1 MSRLRR
7 AFGTPKAGGNGTP
20 DPKPSPSANTVIAN
34 PWEANDVG
42 PSIGTNKSKEQGELL
57 FGLENFGNTCYC
69 NSVMQALYAC
79 DAFRRFV
86 ETYPDVKPPLTALG
100 PPAGDGDL
108 PLSPSLG
115 GPGTGGNGPLSPTFS
130 KANPFES
137 PSTNNV
143 GNGLGRDAVT
153 PMSPGGKE
161 KRGWTSLGRRS
172 TNNGG
177 SVPTL
182 GALQAQA
189 AASAQSPPKP
199 TSPTIEEPKMFYRP
213 PEPDPNQP
221 PPSVFQTIQTLFF
234 HLTHSPP
241 HQPAAPKPNKDA
253 NGANAQTASL
263 LPDTAAA
270 PNPANPAAPT
280 VNPLTPGAPQG
291 PPLLA
296 SLPPPSA
303 PRSGGPWQ
311 AGKLGRGVVR
321 PEDLLRVVKRE
332 NEMFKGM
339 SQQDAHEFLG
349 WLLNQV
355 AEEIELV
362 DKHLKAQGKSVTEG
376 KLPGK
381 TFVQSLFEGTLTNE
395 TRCLSCETTSERD
408 EAFLD
413 LSIDIEQHTSVTA
426 CLRQFSA
433 SEMLCQK
440 NKFYCDSCCGLQEA
454 EKRMKIKRLPNVLA
468 LHLKRFKYQEATGR
482 YGKLFYRVPF
492 PTQLRLPNTTDDM
505 DDPDRL
511 YELFSVVV
519 HIGNG
524 PHHGHY
530 VTLVRSAGRWLM
542 CDDENIEPINDD
554 DLFRYFGD
562 YPSGAGYVL
571 FYQAVDL
578 DLASL
583 GLKLPTPPP
592 EPQVDGVPRDL
603 ASVTR
608 QGDTQLID
616 LSEGTTSSSKAPL
629 KVNIPPSPE
638 TPVKVL
644 PPQTGRAPAP
654 AASVPPVKRQTTVS
668 PSPTVRPNGSAP
680 SQAVDRQ
687 FGFDTSSAASTP
699 SESTPASVAPSIGG
713 ASSKANKDKDG
724 GKWLSRVTG
733 KDKADKRSSLIANG
747 ASTPAS
753 TSTSAPQTV
762 PAAAAS
768 EPRSTSSRPSTSQ
781 TTSTTFSGLGVNVPS
796 TMHGQGAEGV
806 QGVRTPPPSD
816 QTTPTPANGSGVRN
830 GSAANTGN
838 GFTPATMSSSV
849 MSSVSAAS
857 ASTGTSSVPPPSSLS
872 ASVPSVS
879 VPAPGAAAGSAPST
893 TPAQPIPSSQL
904 SPPTQSNPASSISS
918 SVSSSAI
925 GLSLGRKPST
935 SGRDRTVS
943 GSSTGSGYAGG
954 GSLGRRLS
962 GMGGKLGRSG
972 SMAFGKIGFGKK
984 EKEKEG
990 IKEEQRREDERRTR

>member
-7 AFGTPKAGGNGTP
+7 AFGTPKAGANGTA
-20 DPKPSPSANTVIAN
+20 DPKPSPSASAVLSN

-42 PSIGTNKSKEQGELL
+42 PSIGGTNKPKEPGELL

-86 ETYPDVKPPLTALG
+86 ETYPDVRPPLTALG
-100 PPAGDGDL
+100 PPAGDGDI
-108 PLSPSLG
+108 PISPSLG
-115 GPGTGGNGPLSPTFS
+115 GPATGGTGPLSPS
-130 KANPFES
+130 GLNKSNPFES
-137 PSTNNV
+137 ASFNN
-143 GNGLGRDAVT
+143 GGSSLGRDAAT

-161 KRGWTSLGRRS
+161 KRNWTSLGRRP
-172 TNNGG
+172 TNTGG

-182 GALQAQA
+182 GALQTQTA
-189 AASAQSPPKP
+189 ALAQSPPQP

-234 HLTHSPP
+234 HLSHSPP
-241 HQPAAPKPNKDA
+241 HQPVASKPNKDA
-253 NGANAQTASL
+253 DGATAQTASL
-263 LPDTAAA
+263 LPDTAPA
-270 PNPANPAAPT
+270 PNPANPASTTA
-280 VNPLTPGAPQG
+280 NALTPGAPQG

-362 DKHLKAQGKSVTEG
+362 DKHLKAQGKSITED

-571 FYQAVDL
+571 FYQAADL

-583 GLKLPTPPP
+583 GLKIPTPPP
-592 EPQVDGVPRDL
+592 ESQVDGTVQ
-603 ASVTR
+603 SSTR
-608 QGDTQLID
+608 PSGQDNDQLID
-616 LSEGTTSSSKAPL
+616 FAEGIATSPRAPL
-629 KVNIPPSPE
+629 KVNIPASPE

-644 PPQTGRAPAP
+644 PQTTSSPAP
-654 AASVPPVKRQTTVS
+654 AQTAPPPLVKRQSVVS
-668 PSPTVRPNGSAP
+668 PSPAVKPNGTTP
-680 SQAVDRQ
+680 GQAVDRQ
-687 FGFDTSSAASTP
+687 LGFNTASTSPTP
-699 SESTPASVAPSIGG
+699 SASTPASVAPSIAG
-713 ASSKANKDKDG
+713 ASSKGGKDKEG

-733 KDKADKRSSLIANG
+733 KEKSDKRSSMIGNG
-747 ASTPAS
+747 VSTPSSAAHS
-753 TSTSAPQTV
+753 VPTSAS
-762 PAAAAS
+762 S
-768 EPRSTSSRPSTSQ
+768 EPRPTSSRPSTSQ
-781 TTSTTFSGLGVNVPS
+781 TSSTTFSGLGVNVPS

-806 QGVRTPPPSD
+806 QGLPTPPPSD
-816 QTTPTPANGSGVRN
+816 QTTPTPANEARARN
-830 GSAANTGN
+830 GSLTNATGN
-838 GFTPATMSSSV
+838 GLTPATMSSSV
-849 MSSVSAAS
+849 MSSISAAS
-857 ASTGTSSVPPPSSLS
+857 ASTGASSGPSG
-872 ASVPSVS
+872 PI
-879 VPAPGAAAGSAPST
+879 APGAAAAGPAPLST
-893 TPAQPIPSSQL
+893 SAQPIPSSQL
-904 SPPTQSNPASSISS
+904 SPPSQSNPASSISS
-918 SVSSSAI
+918 SVSSSAL
-925 GLSLGRKPST
+925 GLGLGRKPSA

-972 SMAFGKIGFGKK
+972 SMAFGKIGLGKK
-984 EKEKEG
+984 EKGKDG
-990 IKEEQRREDERRTR
+990 IKEEQRREEERRTR

>member
-7 AFGTPKAGGNGTP
+7 AFGTPKAGGAGNGTP

-42 PSIGTNKSKEQGELL
+42 PSIGTNKPKEPGELL

-86 ETYPDVKPPLTALG
+86 EIYPDIKPPLNALG
-100 PPAGDGDL
+100 PPAGDDDL

-115 GPGTGGNGPLSPTFS
+115 GPGTGGTGHLSPTFN

-137 PSTNNV
+137 PSVNIG
-143 GNGLGRDAVT
+143 GNGLGRDAAT
-153 PMSPGGKE
+153 PLSPGGKE
-161 KRGWTSLGRRS
+161 KRGWTSLGRRP
-172 TNNGG
+172 TNTGG

-189 AASAQSPPKP
+189 AASAQSPPQP

-213 PEPDPNQP
+213 PEPDPNQA
-221 PPSVFQTIQTLFF
+221 PPSVFQTMQTLFF

-241 HQPAAPKPNKDA
+241 HQPVAPKPNKDA

-263 LPDTAAA
+263 LPDAA
-270 PNPANPAAPT
+270 PASNSANPASPT

-321 PEDLLRVVKRE
+321 PEDLLRTVKRE

-362 DKHLKAQGKSVTEG
+362 DKHLKSQGKSVTEG

-530 VTLVRSAGRWLM
+530 VTLVRSSGRWVM

-592 EPQVDGVPRDL
+592 ETQVNGTAQGSARVPGQTNNQWVDF
-603 ASVTR
+603 SEVTA
-608 QGDTQLID
+608 G
-616 LSEGTTSSSKAPL
+616 SPKAPL

-644 PPQTGRAPAP
+644 PQAAPAP
-654 AASVPPVKRQTTVS
+654 APVAAPPLAKRESLVSSAPTTK
-668 PSPTVRPNGSAP
+668 PNGTTPA
-680 SQAVDRQ
+680 QAVDRQ
-687 FGFDTSSAASTP
+687 LGFNTVSTSSTP
-699 SESTPASVAPSIGG
+699 SGSTPASVAPSIGG
-713 ASSKANKDKDG
+713 GSSTGGKEKEG
-724 GKWLSRVTG
+724 GKWLSRVTS
-733 KDKADKRSSLIANG
+733 KNKSDKRSSLIANG
-747 ASTPAS
+747 
-753 TSTSAPQTV
+753 TSTSSSTSQSV
-762 PAAAAS
+762 PPPASAAS
-768 EPRSTSSRPSTSQ
+768 EPRPTSSRPSTSQ

-796 TMHGQGAEGV
+796 AMHGQGAEGV
-806 QGVRTPPPSD
+806 QGVPTPPASD
-816 QTTPTPANGSGVRN
+816 QTTPTPTNGTGVRN
-830 GSAANTGN
+830 GSVNNAGN
-838 GFTPATMSSSV
+838 GLTPATMSSSV
-849 MSSVSAAS
+849 MSSISAAS

-872 ASVPSVS
+872 ASVPSVA
-879 VPAPGAAAGSAPST
+879 VAAPAAAGSAPPT
-893 TPAQPIPSSQL
+893 TLAQPIPSSQL

-918 SVSSSAI
+918 SVSSSAL
-925 GLSLGRKPST
+925 GLGLGRKPST

-984 EKEKEG
+984 EKEKDG
-990 IKEEQRREDERRTR
+990 IKEEQRREEERRTR